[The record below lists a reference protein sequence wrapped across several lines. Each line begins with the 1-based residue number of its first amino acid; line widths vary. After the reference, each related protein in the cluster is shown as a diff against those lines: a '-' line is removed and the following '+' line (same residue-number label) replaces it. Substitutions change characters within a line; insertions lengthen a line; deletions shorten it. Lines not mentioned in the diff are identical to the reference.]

1 MYGPCLTDTVHLL
14 ISTLQ
19 CDIATL
25 LLLLSAWIR
34 YAGTAQTLSKGGAYT
49 LIIIGQVGKTTL
61 KSFPRRL
68 ILSSG
73 TFCSFPT
80 SIPDF
85 STEIFRT
92 VV

>member
-1 MYGPCLTDTVHLL
+1 MYGPCLTDAVHLL

-25 LLLLSAWIR
+25 LLLLSAWVR
-34 YAGTAQTLSKGGAYT
+34 YAGTARTLSKGGAYT

-85 STEIFRT
+85 GTEILRT